1 VRGLAR
7 AAGLNLAVVACPV
20 ELVSG
25 DGESP
30 APEMVCGTQAVAD
43 AVSWAA
49 SRVYTWQNLPGPGG
63 RLRARDW
70 ASAIPGSG
78 LQSKET
84 VEEFQAW
91 QECVS
96 KQGSW
101 VRDPHPRFLPWP
113 YSDIFD
119 IGTCDE
125 GYLSGDEA
133 LAVVAQWRA
142 GNKSALQDWER
153 IRPGLRYY
161 WSVDFN
167 ACQQRGQV
175 VPKHWAWE
183 QSNAS
188 RFCSLLAPL
197 KRRMVFVGDSLQDQM
212 VADMVSE
219 RPLPGSWKVWLCC
232 RGPFAMADGLR

>member
-91 QECVS
+91 AGVCEQAGEL
-96 KQGSW
+96 GA
-101 VRDPHPRFLPWP
+101 RPAPTLP
-113 YSDIFD
+113 
-119 IGTCDE
+119 
-125 GYLSGDEA
+125 A
-133 LAVVAQWRA
+133 LA
-142 GNKSALQDWER
+142 LF
-153 IRPGLRYY
+153 RY
-161 WSVDFN
+161 
-167 ACQQRGQV
+167 
-175 VPKHWAWE
+175 
-183 QSNAS
+183 
-188 RFCSLLAPL
+188 L
-197 KRRMVFVGDSLQDQM
+197 
-212 VADMVSE
+212 
-219 RPLPGSWKVWLCC
+219 
-232 RGPFAMADGLR
+232 